1 LLNRVFRLLQP
12 AIRDAAVTVG
22 STRLQLLRRTGEYF
36 LWKRRYREWRG
47 LGLAELLRLQKKRLD
62 ELLGYAAENSAFYRA
77 KVPRASVYALADFP
91 ILEKAQL
98 HENIDSLLVG
108 PKGKLI
114 PGFTG
119 GTTGRGI
126 TVYSRKQDLQQRFAI
141 LDLFWEMHGFRLG
154 RDKIAWFS
162 GRKLV
167 WDADAQL
174 SRFWRNNWLY
184 KIRYY
189 STFHMSPERLGIYT
203 RDLCGFKP
211 SFLSGFPSAMAE
223 LARFI
228 VSSQTSLP
236 FQPKTI
242 FVTSETLTPDQR
254 DVIENAFGCKVRNQY
269 CASEGTPFVV
279 ECPAG
284 NLHLDL
290 STGVLEVVDEN
301 GRPSDEGEM
310 LVTPFFTTGTPIIR
324 YRIGDRIKM
333 SGQRKCSCGWD
344 TPMVDAIQ
352 GRATDYIE
360 VPGRGKIFASQ
371 IGDCVKGV
379 STVLKFQ
386 VEMNN
391 GALHVYLVA
400 DGPAFD
406 AKDKRTFLDRVQERM
421 GDVPVVFHFVR
432 DLLRTPSG
440 KHTVVKPAAHP

>member
-1 LLNRVFRLLQP
+1 LNRILGRFLP

-22 STRLQLLRRTGEYF
+22 SSRLQLLRRTGQYF
-36 LWKRRYREWRG
+36 LWKRRYRMWRG
-47 LGLAELLRLQKKRLD
+47 LGLDELLRLQKKRLD
-62 ELLGYAAENSAFYRA
+62 QLLRYAAERSPFYRA
-77 KVPRASVYALADFP
+77 RVLRTSGLALDDFS
-91 ILEKAQL
+91 ILEKAELQG
-98 HENIDSLLVG
+98 NIDRIVVG
-108 PKGKLI
+108 HKRKLI
-114 PGFTG
+114 PSVTG

-126 TVYSRKQDLQQRFAI
+126 TVYNRQQDLQQRFAI

-162 GRKLV
+162 GRKLIS
-167 WDADAQL
+167 AAEEQA

-203 RDLCGFKP
+203 RDLCSFKP
-211 SFLSGFPSAMAE
+211 LFLSGFPSAMAE

-228 VSSQTSLP
+228 VSSKVALP
-236 FQPKTI
+236 FQPKMI
-242 FVTSETLTPDQR
+242 FVTSETLTPAER
-254 DVIENAFGCKVRNQY
+254 EVIESAFGCTVRNQY
-269 CASEGTPFVV
+269 CASEGAPFVV

-290 STGVLEVVDEN
+290 STGVLEVVDEH

-333 SGQRKCSCGWD
+333 SGQRHCSCGWEA
-344 TPMVDAIQ
+344 PIVDAIQ

-386 VEMNN
+386 VEMTN

-400 DGPAFD
+400 DGPAFE
-406 AKDKRTFLDRVQERM
+406 AKDKRVFLDRIHERM
-421 GDVPVVFHFVR
+421 GDIPVVFHFVGDIR
-432 DLLRTPSG
+432 RTQSG
-440 KHTVVKPAAHP
+440 KHTVVKPA

>member
-1 LLNRVFRLLQP
+1 M
-12 AIRDAAVTVG
+12 TVG
-22 STRLQLLRRTGEYF
+22 SSRLQLLRRTGQYF
-36 LWKRRYREWRG
+36 LWKRCYREWRA
-47 LGLAELLRLQKKRLD
+47 LPLEELLRLQKKRLD
-62 ELLGYAAENSAFYRA
+62 ILLRYAAQHSAFYRA
-77 KVPRASVYALADFP
+77 KVLGTSGLALADFP
-91 ILEKAQL
+91 VLEKAELQG
-98 HENIDSLLVG
+98 NIDRIVVG
-108 PKGKLI
+108 QKRKLI
-114 PGFTG
+114 PSFTG

-126 TVYSRKQDLQQRFAI
+126 TVYNRKQDLQQRFAI

-167 WDADAQL
+167 GDADVQA

-203 RDLCGFKP
+203 RDLCSFQP
-211 SFLSGFPSAMAE
+211 VFLSGFPSAMAE

-228 VSSQTSLP
+228 VSRNIALP

-242 FVTSETLTPDQR
+242 FVTSETLTPAER
-254 DVIENAFGCKVRNQY
+254 EVIETAFRSKVRNQY
-269 CASEGTPFVV
+269 CASEGAPFVV

-290 STGVLEVVDEN
+290 STGVLEVVDQN
-301 GRPSDEGEM
+301 GCPSDEGEM
-310 LVTPFFTTGTPIIR
+310 LVTPFFTTGTPVIR

-333 SGQRKCSCGWD
+333 SGQRHCSCGWE
-344 TPMVDAIQ
+344 TPIVEAIQ
-352 GRATDYIE
+352 GRASDYIE

-386 VEMNN
+386 VEMTN

-400 DGPAFD
+400 DGPAFE
-406 AKDKRTFLDRVQERM
+406 AKDKRAFLDRIHERM
-421 GDVPVVFHFVR
+421 GDVPVVFHFVG
-432 DLLRTPSG
+432 DILRTRSG
-440 KHTVVKPAAHP
+440 KHTVVKPA